1 MRLAAARMSERG
13 IMWPQSICRIDE
25 NAEAEWFFMTDAATA
40 LVWTGLGVG
49 MAAACAGLYG
59 RYRALPAV
67 LTGPAVCKL
76 DEANGCQL
84 LFRTK
89 NAALL
94 GVPNAVLGIACYAL
108 IAIGLARDWSTWLL
122 FAGATAALAMSVWL
136 AFILVKDRLECR
148 ICWAGHAANA
158 ALWLGL
164 SLRLLGIGSVG

>member
-1 MRLAAARMSERG
+1 VS
-13 IMWPQSICRIDE
+13 
-25 NAEAEWFFMTDAATA
+25 DAITT
-40 LVWTGLGVG
+40 LVWTALGLG

-76 DEANGCQL
+76 DEANGCQV

-94 GVPNAVLGIACYAL
+94 GVPNAILGIACYTL
-108 IAIGLARDWSTWLL
+108 IAIGLWLGWPARLL
-122 FAGATAALAMSVWL
+122 FAGASAALAMSAWL
-136 AFILVKDRLECR
+136 AFILVRDRLECR
-148 ICWAGHAANA
+148 ICWAGHLANA

-164 SLRLLGIGSVG
+164 AFLSVL